1 MSHWRCG
8 SGTFRMNVAL
18 AELPDFTC
26 LPGRSAAD
34 HHTAGIIIAPTLAY
48 MERAYFDARPYGW
61 SRQPIVE
68 LVIPSTLDD
77 TLAPPG
83 QHVASL
89 FCQHV
94 APTLP
99 DGASWDAHREDGGR
113 PHDRDR
119 QRATRPNF
127 KAAVLGRQIMSPLDL
142 ERTFG
147 LVGGDIFHGALSLDQ
162 LFSRAPDARLRQL
175 PRSARRA
182 VHVRRR
188 HASGRRRHRRARAQ
202 RGARDPRGL
211 PPRAPA
217 ARRLKRMAR
226 AARKPRFE
234 RQLPQVRRQALIA
247 ATIECLKR
255 YGHEGLSIRTISAQ
269 AGVSVGLINHHFPN
283 KDELVA
289 AAYRHFNAELVGGMQ
304 AAVARAADAP
314 QARMRAFLEASF
326 SPPNLDADTLA
337 VWVVFWGMYRHS
349 RPIQRVHR
357 ETYQGYVQLLHG
369 MLAELLGEGAAP
381 RGRRPRRSPPRWTC
395 AWRPSGSRRCSTGCG
410 SPGASS
416 PAPSAPPR
424 PSHCARRGSPA
435 CGGET

>member
-1 MSHWRCG
+1 
-8 SGTFRMNVAL
+8 
-18 AELPDFTC
+18 
-26 LPGRSAAD
+26 
-34 HHTAGIIIAPTLAY
+34 
-48 MERAYFDARPYGW
+48 MERAYFDARTFGW

-94 APTLP
+94 APQLP
-99 DGASWDAHREDGGR
+99 NGESWDAHRETVADLMI
-113 PHDRDR
+113 DTVN
-119 QRATRPNF
+119 AYAPNF

-147 LVGGDIFHGALSLDQ
+147 LIGGDIFHGALSLDQ
-162 LFSRAPDARLRQL
+162 LFSARPMLGYGNYRGPLQ
-175 PRSARRA
+175 RA

-202 RGARDPRGL
+202 RGARDPRGF

-217 ARRLKRMAR
+217 ARRLNIWPR

-234 RQLPQVRRQALIA
+234 RQLPQERRQALID

-289 AAYRHFNAELVGGMQ
+289 AAYRHFNGELVGRHAGGGGARGRFTRGAHARLPQ
-304 AAVARAADAP
+304 GILLPAEPRRGRARRVGGVLGAVPPLAPHPARAP
-314 QARMRAFLEASF
+314 
-326 SPPNLDADTLA
+326 
-337 VWVVFWGMYRHS
+337 
-349 RPIQRVHR
+349 
-357 ETYQGYVQLLHG
+357 
-369 MLAELLGEGAAP
+369 
-381 RGRRPRRSPPRWTC
+381 
-395 AWRPSGSRRCSTGCG
+395 
-410 SPGASS
+410 
-416 PAPSAPPR
+416 
-424 PSHCARRGSPA
+424 
-435 CGGET
+435 